1 MMKRKMKKI
10 SRLIICSLM
19 ALALAAVPAFAA
31 RVAVTVE
38 KLPLGEGFIVAPE
51 LVELSE
57 GDDGESVLIDLLVSR
72 NIYFQSY
79 TDPALGFYLSAIRD
93 PSNGKLLGMSFEN
106 MAAGWMYTV
115 NNVFPNKSAGFYD
128 LSDGDVMRW
137 QYTEDWGADIGGNVE
152 ILGTGSLPD
161 KDALIWKVAEMN
173 AAGNNSGETYENA
186 LAVLEDIN
194 ATAEQIETALAALN
208 DDTGGEGE
216 GEGGNEDESG
226 GGNGGGGEP
235 PTVDIKTETVPQK
248 EMVSQGTVIS
258 NPKYDTV
265 EQAKNA
271 KLFETSGELQA
282 AIEEGTVPD
291 IAEFIS
297 AESGVVTANKDALL
311 DGLEHA
317 DSGDEKVSVDEEKT
331 IPLPIVTAELPSG
344 KETAIITFRL
354 NMDELAGSPFG
365 DVLVIKQ
372 KNDALHTSEILARV
386 EGNDPAAI
394 TSGRFVFTDEHGTA
408 IPTDYEIKA
417 QEVYYL
423 NVGIEDGSF
432 YDWDEA
438 PGRILDPMALSEKS
452 TETDETTSS
461 SGSGGCNAGFGVRA
475 LLALAL
481 MAGIHRRKE

>member
-51 LVELSE
+51 LVEISE

-106 MAAGWMYTV
+106 TAAGWMYTV
-115 NNVFPNKSAGFYD
+115 NNVFPNKSAGLYE

-173 AAGNNSGETYENA
+173 AAGNNSGEAYENA
-186 LAVLEDIN
+186 LSVLEALN

-208 DDTGGEGE
+208 DGTGGEENGEGE
-216 GEGGNEDESG
+216 GEGEGDNEDESG

-235 PTVDIKTETVPQK
+235 PTVDSGNETE
-248 EMVSQGTVIS
+248 I
-258 NPKYDTV
+258 
-265 EQAKNA
+265 
-271 KLFETSGELQA
+271 
-282 AIEEGTVPD
+282 
-291 IAEFIS
+291 
-297 AESGVVTANKDALL
+297 
-311 DGLEHA
+311 
-317 DSGDEKVSVDEEKT
+317 
-331 IPLPIVTAELPSG
+331 
-344 KETAIITFRL
+344 
-354 NMDELAGSPFG
+354 
-365 DVLVIKQ
+365 
-372 KNDALHTSEILARV
+372 
-386 EGNDPAAI
+386 
-394 TSGRFVFTDEHGTA
+394 
-408 IPTDYEIKA
+408 
-417 QEVYYL
+417 
-423 NVGIEDGSF
+423 
-432 YDWDEA
+432 
-438 PGRILDPMALSEKS
+438 
-452 TETDETTSS
+452 DETTSS
-461 SGSGGCNAGFGVRA
+461 SSGGGGCDAGFGAPA
-475 LLALAL
+475 LLVLAL
-481 MAGIHRRKE
+481 ICGIRGREE